1 VDVSFDE
8 IAYLDFAPDLGAGL
22 RERALEALEEHERNE
37 ELEKQGCVGDL
48 LIRAAGKL
56 ADVLDL
62 CNASETRVEVK
73 NTDGDGSVYV
83 KADGMQFRVTVVF
96 PAGGGDEP
104 TSVNLSVKTGNN
116 WSAIS
121 SLADLGRWV
130 KAGSVDREEDKC
142 ATD

>member
-1 VDVSFDE
+1 MVMSYDE
-8 IAYLDFAPDLGAGL
+8 IAHLDFVPDFGAGL
-22 RERALEALEEHERNE
+22 YDRALEALEEHERNE
-37 ELEKQGCVGDL
+37 EAQKQGCIADL
-48 LIRAAGKL
+48 LIRTAEKL
-56 ADVLDL
+56 AEVLGL
-62 CNASETRVEVK
+62 CNASQARVEVK
-73 NTDGDGSVYV
+73 NTDGDGSVFV
-83 KADGMQFRVTVVF
+83 KADGMQFRVTVVY

-104 TSVNLSVKTGNN
+104 TAVNLSVKTGNN